1 MSMATRLGF
10 GCASLG
16 SRVSARDGLVALEC
30 AFDEGITWFDL
41 APSYGD
47 GHAET
52 VFSSFAANHRGRLR
66 ILTKVGIAPAR
77 PHLAARALRPIAR
90 RVIDAFP
97 QARRLAARGRD
108 AATRLPLT
116 GSLIITSM
124 EASLKRL
131 RVESVHVCALHDPDP
146 VSLGRDDVARAL
158 EEIVVR
164 GLAEKTGI
172 AGSPEAS
179 AAALAANLPIGLVQV
194 ADGFGMSGLDWLEPH
209 LNNPSLTRVTHSH
222 LSRSAPNLRTM
233 ISEREDGSALLER
246 FGYSEPIAISS
257 RRAALDLA
265 RVSNPTGQLLLAAFK
280 TSHLKDNLAMLTD
293 DLSGDPTGLR
303 AALSDTP
310 ISRPLDT

>member
-1 MSMATRLGF
+1 MSIAARLGF

-16 SRVSARDGLVALEC
+16 SRVSARDGLAALER

-47 GHAET
+47 GQAES

-77 PHLAARALRPIAR
+77 PNFAARTLRPIAR

-97 QARRLAARGRD
+97 QARKLAARGRD

-116 GSLIITSM
+116 GSLITSSM

-131 RVESVHVCALHDPDP
+131 RVETVHVCALHDPDP
-146 VSLGRDDVARAL
+146 VDLVREDVARAL
-158 EEIVVR
+158 EEIVAR
-164 GLAEKTGI
+164 GLAAKAGI
-172 AGSPEAS
+172 AGSPEA
-179 AAALAANLPIGLVQV
+179 AATALATRLPISLVQV
-194 ADGFGMSGLDWLEPH
+194 ADGFGMSGLEGLPPH
-209 LNNPSLTRVTHSH
+209 LIEPSLTRVTHSH

-233 ISEREDGSALLER
+233 ISAGEDGAALLER
-246 FGYSEPIAISS
+246 FGYSGPIPVSC

-280 TSHLKDNLAMLTD
+280 PSHLKDNLAMLTD
-293 DLSGDPTGLR
+293 DLSGDPAGLK
-303 AALSDTP
+303 AALSGAP
-310 ISRPLDT
+310 ISRT